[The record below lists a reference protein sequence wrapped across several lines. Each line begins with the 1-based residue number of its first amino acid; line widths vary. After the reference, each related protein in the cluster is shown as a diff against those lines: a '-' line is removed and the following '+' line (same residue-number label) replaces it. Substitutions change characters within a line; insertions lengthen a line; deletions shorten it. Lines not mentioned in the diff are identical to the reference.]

1 MGKRPGQMWN
11 QSTGGKE
18 MDSEYDS
25 FLKVGFVY
33 FFHKIFMF
41 PNLFSQDMGWGPKK
55 AKTEEG
61 PYVPPMGDPG
71 LRGLGGSQGPKVGG
85 RLGWKYAWK
94 CLMPMMKKKGKG
106 RGKGE
111 KGGRKEVEEE
121 EILSIFSEMISVA
134 AEVSL
139 GGVD

>member
-1 MGKRPGQMWN
+1 
-11 QSTGGKE
+11 
-18 MDSEYDS
+18 
-25 FLKVGFVY
+25 
-33 FFHKIFMF
+33 
-41 PNLFSQDMGWGPKK
+41 MGWGPKK

-85 RLGWKYAWK
+85 RLGWYTCLEMFIAWD
-94 CLMPMMKKKGKG
+94 GG
-106 RGKGE
+106 RGYGKL
-111 KGGRKEVEEE
+111 GGRKEVEEE